1 MKINEILNIKY
12 PIFQGAMANI
22 STAELAGAVSTAGG
36 LGMIATGGF
45 SPDEVRME
53 IRKIKK
59 MTDKP
64 FGVNLVMIHPDI
76 EELNKVVV
84 EEGVEIIT
92 CGAGNPQKYFD
103 YWLKNKLK
111 VIPIIANKKMAQK
124 VESLG
129 AIACV
134 FEGAEAGGHIGKLN
148 TFPALP
154 EICDSVKIPVISAG
168 GIYTARHILAAEI
181 LGASGVQMGTKFLL
195 SREAPVHEKF
205 KEVLIEAKDRDTIV
219 TGVTTN
225 HPIRCYKNKL
235 AEKLLE
241 IEINNLGEE
250 EFEKYARGSGKKAV
264 RDGDVE
270 WGSVLAGEGFEYLN
284 KIESAREIIENI
296 MKEYEKLK
304 RSFKEKY

>member
-1 MKINEILNIKY
+1 MKITELLNIKY

-22 STAELAGAVSTAGG
+22 STADLAGPVSEAGG

-45 SPDEVRME
+45 SPEVVRSE

-64 FGVNLVMIHPDI
+64 FGVNMVMIHPQID
-76 EELNKVVV
+76 ELNKIVV
-84 EEGVEIIT
+84 EEGVKIIT
-92 CGAGNPQKYFD
+92 CGAGNPEKYFD
-103 YWLKNKLK
+103 YWLEKGLK

-124 VESLG
+124 VERLG
-129 AIACV
+129 ALACV

-181 LGASGVQMGTKFLL
+181 LGASGVQMGTRFLV
-195 SREAPVHEKF
+195 SKEAPVHENF
-205 KEVLIEAKDRDTIV
+205 KKVLIEATDRDTIV
-219 TGVTTN
+219 TGITRP
-225 HPIRCYKNKL
+225 HPIRGYKNKL

-241 IEINNLGEE
+241 IEINNLGQE
-250 EFEKYARGSGKKAV
+250 EFEKYAKGSGKKAV
-264 RDGDVE
+264 RDGDVD
-270 WGSVLAGEGFEYLN
+270 WGSVMAGEGYEYLN
-284 KIESAREIIENI
+284 KIESVRDIIENI
-296 MKEYEKLK
+296 MREYEDLKENFK
-304 RSFKEKY
+304 RS

>member
-1 MKINEILNIKY
+1 MKISHLLNIKY
-12 PIFQGAMANI
+12 PILQGAMANI
-22 STAELAGAVSTAGG
+22 STSELAGAVSEAGG

-45 SPDEVRME
+45 SPEVVREE
-53 IRKIKK
+53 IKKIKK

-64 FGVNLVMIHPDI
+64 FGVNMVMIHPAID
-76 EELNKVVV
+76 ELNKIVV
-84 EEGVEIIT
+84 EEGVKIIT

-103 YWLKNKLK
+103 YWLDNGLK

-134 FEGAEAGGHIGKLN
+134 FEGAEAGGHIGRLN

-154 EICDSVKIPVISAG
+154 EISDSVKIPVISAG

-181 LGASGVQMGTKFLL
+181 LGASGVQMGTRFLA
-195 SREAPVHEKF
+195 SEEAPVHENF
-205 KEVLIEAKDRDTIV
+205 KKTLLEATDRDTIV
-219 TGVTTN
+219 TGITTP

-235 AEKLLE
+235 ADELLE
-241 IEINNLGEE
+241 IEINKLGEE
-250 EFEKYARGSGKKAV
+250 EFEKYAAGSSYKAV

-270 WGSVLAGEGFEYLN
+270 WGSIMAGEGYEYLN
-284 KIESAREIIENI
+284 KVESVRDIIENI
-296 MKEYEKLK
+296 MRDYQDLKEN
-304 RSFKEKY
+304 FKNS